1 MYGTISKEITGTLMK
16 SLQKFDIIDM
26 YYYMTFNDVH

>member
-1 MYGTISKEITGTLMK
+1 MENVKDKLHIFLLSK